1 MTAKKSFSHAN
12 PAMSFITSP
21 IIDNEQEVEAQDSSS
36 SDEKSAVILQEKTHF
51 DVPMK
56 RNPEFIEVKS
66 KRMQLLM
73 QPSLHIAIKQLA
85 DEEGI
90 SVNEKIHS
98 ILKDYVEKRDLD
110 KVK

>member
-1 MTAKKSFSHAN
+1 MFTKKSFSHAN
-12 PAMSFITSP
+12 PAMSFISSATVEKEQSEEQDANTE
-21 IIDNEQEVEAQDSSS
+21 IISQDSLSLRTQQKN
-36 SDEKSAVILQEKTHF
+36 EF

-73 QPSLHIAIKQLA
+73 QPSLHAAIKKLA
-85 DEEGI
+85 DSEDI

-98 ILKDYVEKRDLD
+98 ILKGYIERGSL
-110 KVK
+110 

>member
-1 MTAKKSFSHAN
+1 MSTRKSFSHAN
-12 PAMSFITSP
+12 PAMSFISNP
-21 IIDNEQEVEAQDSSS
+21 ILEDEQLEGQEIKAGDMCKDTISLSAQ
-36 SDEKSAVILQEKTHF
+36 KKNGF

-73 QPSLHIAIKQLA
+73 QPSLHSAIKMLA
-85 DEEGI
+85 DKEEI

-98 ILKDYVEKRDLD
+98 ILKGYVEKFNL
-110 KVK
+110 

>member
-1 MTAKKSFSHAN
+1 MSTKKSFSHAN
-12 PAMSFITSP
+12 PAMSFISTSFEKEN
-21 IIDNEQEVEAQDSSS
+21 DEQLEMKNEIGSQSM
-36 SDEKSAVILQEKTHF
+36 SALDTHKKNEF

-73 QPSLHIAIKQLA
+73 QPSLHSAIKELA
-85 DEEGI
+85 DKEDV

-98 ILKDYVEKRDLD
+98 ILKDYVERSNS
-110 KVK
+110 

>member
-12 PAMSFITSP
+12 PAMSFISNSVEKEN
-21 IIDNEQEVEAQDSSS
+21 DEQLEMKNEIGSQNMSSLNTQKKN
-36 SDEKSAVILQEKTHF
+36 EF

-73 QPSLHIAIKQLA
+73 QPSLHSAIKKLA
-85 DEEGI
+85 NEEEI

-98 ILKDYVEKRDLD
+98 ILRDYVAKSDI
-110 KVK
+110 

>member
-1 MTAKKSFSHAN
+1 MSTKKSFSHAN
-12 PAMSFITSP
+12 PAMSFISSP
-21 IIDNEQEVEAQDSSS
+21 IIEKEQGEEFQMKNENISQLPSSVNS
-36 SDEKSAVILQEKTHF
+36 QKKNEF

-73 QPSLHIAIKQLA
+73 QPSLHSAIKKLA
-85 DEEGI
+85 DSEDI

-98 ILKDYVEKRDLD
+98 ILKDYVEKN
-110 KVK
+110 

>member
-1 MTAKKSFSHAN
+1 MSTKKSFNHAN
-12 PAMSFITSP
+12 PAMSFITRP
-21 IIDNEQEVEAQDSSS
+21 IVDNEQEVETQDSSVMN
-36 SDEKSAVILQEKTHF
+36 SAMIFQETTTF

-73 QPSLHIAIKQLA
+73 QPSLHSAIKKLA
-85 DEEGI
+85 DREDI

-98 ILKDYVEKRDLD
+98 ILKNYVEQSN
-110 KVK
+110 

>member
-1 MTAKKSFSHAN
+1 MSTKKSFSHAN

-21 IIDNEQEVEAQDSSS
+21 IVDSEQEVEAQDSSA
-36 SDEKSAVILQEKTHF
+36 SDEKLAVILQEKATF

-73 QPSLHIAIKQLA
+73 QPSLHSAIKKLA
-85 DEEGI
+85 DSEDI

-98 ILKDYVEKRDLD
+98 ILKDYVEKN
-110 KVK
+110 

>member
-1 MTAKKSFSHAN
+1 MSTKKSFSHAN

-21 IIDNEQEVEAQDSSS
+21 IVDSEQEVDTQNSSTS
-36 SDEKSAVILQEKTHF
+36 NEKSAGILQEKTTF

-73 QPSLHIAIKQLA
+73 QPSLHSAIKKLA
-85 DEEGI
+85 DNEDI

-98 ILKDYVEKRDLD
+98 ILKDYVEKN
-110 KVK
+110 

>member
-1 MTAKKSFSHAN
+1 MGLSGKQKK
-12 PAMSFITSP
+12 
-21 IIDNEQEVEAQDSSS
+21 NE
-36 SDEKSAVILQEKTHF
+36 F

-73 QPSLHIAIKQLA
+73 QPSLHSAIKKLA
-85 DEEGI
+85 NEEEI

-98 ILKDYVEKRDLD
+98 ILRDYVEKSN
-110 KVK
+110 V